1 MMKYIVLLILFAI
14 AFSCRQ
20 RDTEYSDEELV
31 NPESVLAYEE
41 NDTLALRK
49 IPAGLA
55 DWIAFYNKLDTGFK
69 LNRFRA
75 SGVSLHM
82 GSMPEAISRGNESS
96 FKDLFVYSP
105 DSTKYI
111 DLVSYNHL
119 RDNGSIIPGEADQ
132 QVVLADARNNRK
144 SQLMFLG
151 PSQLVEFADWTSK
164 NSFMLGMSSR
174 TETGTGIITEI
185 MFFHL
190 KDSLYTNFRLDHTL
204 SMDSILTEQHNFLDH
219 YFINRQFNKK

>member
-1 MMKYIVLLILFAI
+1 MKYTVFFFLLVVV
-14 AFSCRQ
+14 FSCRQ

-41 NDTLALRK
+41 NDTLAIRK
-49 IPAGLA
+49 IQAGLA
-55 DWIAFYNKLDTGFK
+55 DWIAFYSKVDTGFK
-69 LNRFRA
+69 LNRFKA

-82 GSMPEAISRGNESS
+82 GSMPDAIVKGNENS
-96 FKDLFVYSP
+96 FSDLFVYSP

-119 RDNGSIIPGEADQ
+119 RDNRSIISGEADQ
-132 QVVLADARNNRK
+132 QVVLVDTRNNKK

-151 PSQLVEFADWTSK
+151 PSQLAEFADWTSN
-164 NSFMLGMSSR
+164 NSFMLGISSR
-174 TETGTGIITEI
+174 TETGTAINAEI

-190 KDSLYTNFRLDHTL
+190 KDSLYTNFRLDHSI

-219 YFINRQFNKK
+219 YFINRQFNVK